1 MENRNEKVFLKN
13 ESEQYII
20 NKDELPMKMPL
31 EKSKINKNN
40 NNDMYINK
48 KYISLI
54 FTTILI
60 FFLILFIFR
69 KAKIQFKKDEIKK
82 LNNNKGAME
91 AKEHDKNKVLNNNYC
106 YIPLDNSN
114 IKIIH
119 MIITRFF
126 MELNN
131 LNYFKDI
138 MSTEEY
144 AQNAIRVTKK
154 YLLPSLENQSCKK
167 FIWILM
173 IGNYTNI
180 TYVKS
185 LFNFNNSFETEVIY
199 EKDMK
204 NYLRNKT
211 VGYDILITTRI
222 DYDDAIYYD
231 AVNDVRKEIDI
242 NKPIF
247 LHGYNKG
254 VYYFES
260 EDKYYDYYN
269 NFDNR
274 GVMSI
279 FISLITVLNKVNDTY
294 NVYELGDHTLIK
306 KHLLETYK
314 SFGVEELN
322 YEPTKFDISSP
333 KFIYVR
339 QKYAG
344 SFDYTSQIPKILNSI
359 FFNLTEFYGK

>member
-1 MENRNEKVFLKN
+1 MENRNEKIFLKN
-13 ESEQYII
+13 ESVKYII
-20 NKDELPMKMPL
+20 NKEELPEKKPL
-31 EKSKINKNN
+31 KKSKINKNN
-40 NNDMYINK
+40 NNDKYINK
-48 KYISLI
+48 KYIPLI

-69 KAKIQFKKDEIKK
+69 KVNIQFKKDEIKK
-82 LNNNKGAME
+82 LNSNKGPIE
-91 AKEHDKNKVLNNNYC
+91 VKEPDKNKVSNNNYC

-119 MIITRFF
+119 LIITRFF
-126 MELNN
+126 MK
-131 LNYFKDI
+131 FKDLDFEKI

-185 LFNFNNSFETEVIY
+185 LFNFNNSFQTEVIY
-199 EKDMK
+199 KKDMK
-204 NYLRNKT
+204 NYMRNIT
-211 VGYDILITTRI
+211 LGYDILITTRI

-242 NKPIF
+242 NKPIL

-269 NFDNR
+269 NFDNK

-279 FISLITVLNKVNDTY
+279 FISFITVLNKVNDTY
-294 NVYELGDHTLIK
+294 SVYELGDHTLIK
-306 KHLLETYK
+306 KHLLEAYK
-314 SFGVEELN
+314 SFGVGELN
-322 YEPTKFDISSP
+322 YELTKFDISSP

-339 QKYAG
+339 QKYSG
-344 SFDYTSQIPKILNSI
+344 GYDYTSRIPKKLNPI
-359 FFNLTEFYGK
+359 YFNLSEFYGK